1 MDPDKIK
8 ELKKIY
14 NNSDNNY
21 YERPPKTITE
31 CIQTRSKIEEQLNN
45 YEEIEQD
52 ELEAVRKYTKV
63 KYLSYDINKKKE
75 LFRFGGS
82 LIKVEPEYV
91 VLKGKFVFSVQRYTY
106 DDNGKILHT
115 TRFFRKYNEKNDN
128 KNNEDL
134 KDDILKSQL
143 DITIKI
149 ANDTIAKQNS
159 IIKKQQMEIEELKNK
174 LKIIKE
180 KELYNYST

>member
-14 NNSDNNY
+14 NNNDNYYNIKDN
-21 YERPPKTITE
+21 YERPPKTVTE
-31 CIQTRSKIEEQLNN
+31 CIQTRSKIEEQLSN
-45 YEEIEQD
+45 YEEIEPD
-52 ELEAVRKYTKV
+52 ELETIRKFTKI

-75 LFRFGGS
+75 LFRFGGF
-82 LIKVEPEYV
+82 LLKVEPEYV
-91 VLKGKFVFSVQRYTY
+91 LLKGKFNFSVQRYTY
-106 DDNGKILHT
+106 DNNGKILHT
-115 TRFFRKYNEKNDN
+115 TRFFRKYNEKNDS

-143 DITIKI
+143 DVTIKI

-174 LKIIKE
+174 LKK
-180 KELYNYST
+180 